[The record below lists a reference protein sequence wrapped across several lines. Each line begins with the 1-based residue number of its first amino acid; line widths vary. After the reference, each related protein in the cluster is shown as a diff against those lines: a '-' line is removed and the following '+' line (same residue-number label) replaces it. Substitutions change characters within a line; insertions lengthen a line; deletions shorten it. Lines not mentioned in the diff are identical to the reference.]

1 MTLDGLTLN
10 RIVMELNHS
19 IVGGKIEKIY
29 QPEREEIVLLL
40 HTKSGKKRLV
50 LSANGAEC
58 RIHLTER
65 SKENPVDAPNFCMLL
80 RKYLSSGRILTV
92 CQYGLERIV
101 EIEISSRDE
110 MRNNGKVFE
119 YHARFRRQDSGQH

>member
-50 LSANGAEC
+50 LSAN
-58 RIHLTER
+58 
-65 SKENPVDAPNFCMLL
+65 
-80 RKYLSSGRILTV
+80 
-92 CQYGLERIV
+92 
-101 EIEISSRDE
+101 
-110 MRNNGKVFE
+110 
-119 YHARFRRQDSGQH
+119 

>member
-58 RIHLTER
+58 RIHLT
-65 SKENPVDAPNFCMLL
+65 
-80 RKYLSSGRILTV
+80 
-92 CQYGLERIV
+92 
-101 EIEISSRDE
+101 
-110 MRNNGKVFE
+110 
-119 YHARFRRQDSGQH
+119 